1 MPFTTEEFLG
11 VFKSYNEAIFPFQ
24 AFLLIS
30 AVFIVIQVFRKRK
43 IGNQLITWLLA
54 FFWLWVGVV
63 YQIMFFSSINPAA
76 YIFGAAFILEAL
88 FILKSGAIDKKLEFG
103 FSKDLNHY
111 TGLILI
117 IYALIIYPVL
127 NVYFGHAYPRN
138 PTFGLPCPTT
148 IFTFGIFLMT
158 TRRIPLYLLIIP
170 FLWALLG
177 ISAAMQ
183 LGIYEDTGLIVS
195 GILAV
200 SLLMKDKAQE
210 KKLKE
215 A

>member
-24 AFLLIS
+24 AVLIIS

-43 IGNQLITWLLA
+43 IGNELITWVLA
-54 FFWLWVGVV
+54 FFWMWVGVV

-76 YIFGAAFILEAL
+76 YIFGSAFILEAL
-88 FILKSGAIDKKLEFG
+88 FILKSGVIDKKLEFG

-117 IYALIIYPVL
+117 IYALVIYPVL
-127 NVYFGHAYPRN
+127 NVYFGHAYPSN

-148 IFTFGIFLMT
+148 IFTFGLFLMT

-177 ISAAMQ
+177 ISAAIQ
-183 LGIYEDTGLIVS
+183 LGIYEDIGLIFS

-200 SLLMKDKAQE
+200 SLIVKDKVQE
-210 KKLKE
+210 KKLKT